1 MLRVGPSS
9 GEIRNMSDEDI
20 FSSRLK
26 LLIIM
31 AKAYL
36 TRCPIGKYRKQAII
50 ENSRCVFYHSLQ
62 LVNKMDSF
70 KDQDLKVRAGTVF
83 TDDMHEEHIF
93 YQRTQLL
100 AVMAKA
106 LAEGRLKG
114 HFREKALKENLDR
127 ICEALIFNFNVKDV
141 KFLKV
146 A

>member
-9 GEIRNMSDEDI
+9 GEIRNMSGEDI
-20 FSSRLK
+20 FSSRLI

-36 TRCPIGKYRKQAII
+36 TGCPIGKYRKQAVI

-62 LVNKMDSF
+62 LINKIASF
-70 KDQDLKVRAGTVF
+70 KDQDLTVRDGFAF
-83 TDDMHEEHIF
+83 PDDMREEYIF
-93 YQRTQLL
+93 YQRVQLL

-114 HFREKALKENLDR
+114 YFREKALKENLNR
-127 ICEALIFNFNVKDV
+127 ICEAPIFNFNDV

>member
-9 GEIRNMSDEDI
+9 GEIRNMSGEDI
-20 FSSRLK
+20 FSSRLI

-36 TRCPIGKYRKQAII
+36 TGCPIGKYRKQAVI
-50 ENSRCVFYHSLQ
+50 ENSRCVFYHSL
-62 LVNKMDSF
+62 LLANKIVSF
-70 KDQDLKVRAGTVF
+70 KDQDLKVQDSF
-83 TDDMHEEHIF
+83 TFSDDINQEHIF

-114 HFREKALKENLDR
+114 YFRENALKENLNR

>member
-9 GEIRNMSDEDI
+9 GEIRNMSGEDI

-31 AKAYL
+31 TKAYL
-36 TRCPIGKYRKQAII
+36 TGCPIGKYRKQAII
-50 ENSRCVFYHSLQ
+50 ENSRCVFYLSLQ
-62 LVNKMDSF
+62 LVNKMVSF
-70 KDQDLKVRAGTVF
+70 RDQDLNGQAGLTF
-83 TDDMHEEHIF
+83 TDDINQEYIF
-93 YQRTQLL
+93 YQRIQLL

-114 HFREKALKENLDR
+114 YFRENALKENLNR

>member
-9 GEIRNMSDEDI
+9 GEIKNMSDEDI

-31 AKAYL
+31 AKSYL
-36 TRCPIGKYRKQAII
+36 IGCPIGKYRKQAII
-50 ENSRCVFYHSLQ
+50 ENSRWVFYHSLH
-62 LVNKMDSF
+62 LVNKMVSF
-70 KDQDLKVRAGTVF
+70 KDQDLKAQAGIAF
-83 TDDMHEEHIF
+83 TDDMNEEHIF

-114 HFREKALKENLDR
+114 YFREKALKENLNR

>member
-9 GEIRNMSDEDI
+9 GEIRNMSGEDI

-36 TRCPIGKYRKQAII
+36 TGCSIGKYRKQAII

-62 LVNKMDSF
+62 LVNKMASY
-70 KDQDLKVRAGTVF
+70 KDQDLKVRAGIAC
-83 TDDMHEEHIF
+83 TDDMQEEHIF
-93 YQRTQLL
+93 HQRTQLL

-114 HFREKALKENLDR
+114 YFREKALKENLNR

>member
-9 GEIRNMSDEDI
+9 GEIRNMSGEDI

-36 TRCPIGKYRKQAII
+36 TGCPIGKYRKQAII
-50 ENSRCVFYHSLQ
+50 ENSRYVFYHSLQ
-62 LVNKMDSF
+62 LVNKIAFF
-70 KDQDLKVRAGTVF
+70 KDQDLKVQAGIAF

-100 AVMAKA
+100 AVMVKA
-106 LAEGRLKG
+106 LADGRLKG
-114 HFREKALKENLDR
+114 HFREKALKENLNR
-127 ICEALIFNFNVKDV
+127 ICEAFIFNFNVKDV

>member
-20 FSSRLK
+20 FSSRVK

-36 TRCPIGKYRKQAII
+36 TGCPIGKYRKQAII

-62 LVNKMDSF
+62 LVNKMAFF
-70 KDQDLKVRAGTVF
+70 KDQDLKVRAGIPF
-83 TDDMHEEHIF
+83 TDDMHEEHVF

-141 KFLKV
+141 QFLKV

>member
-1 MLRVGPSS
+1 MLRLGPSS
-9 GEIRNMSDEDI
+9 GEIRNMSGEDI

-31 AKAYL
+31 TKAYL
-36 TRCPIGKYRKQAII
+36 TGWPIGKYRKQAII
-50 ENSRCVFYHSLQ
+50 ENSRCVFYHSL
-62 LVNKMDSF
+62 LLANKIASF
-70 KDQDLKVRAGTVF
+70 KDQDLKVQDGF
-83 TDDMHEEHIF
+83 TFSDDIKQEHIF

-114 HFREKALKENLDR
+114 YFRENALKENLNR

>member
-1 MLRVGPSS
+1 MS
-9 GEIRNMSDEDI
+9 GEDI

-36 TRCPIGKYRKQAII
+36 TGCPIGKYRKQAII

-62 LVNKMDSF
+62 LVNIMASF
-70 KDQDLKVRAGTVF
+70 KDQDLKVQAGITF

-100 AVMAKA
+100 AVMVKA

-114 HFREKALKENLDR
+114 YFREKALKENLNR

>member
-1 MLRVGPSS
+1 MLKMGPSS
-9 GEIRNMSDEDI
+9 GEMRNMSDEDI

-36 TRCPIGKYRKQAII
+36 TGCPIGKYRKQAII
-50 ENSRCVFYHSLQ
+50 ENSRYVFYHSLQ
-62 LVNKMDSF
+62 LVNKTAHIKE
-70 KDQDLKVRAGTVF
+70 KDLSAQSSIAFTEDLQK
-83 TDDMHEEHIF
+83 EHIL
-93 YQRTQLL
+93 YQRIRLL
-100 AVMAKA
+100 SVMTKA

-114 HFREKALKENLDR
+114 YFREKALKENLNE
-127 ICEALIFNFNVKDV
+127 ICEAFIFNINVKDF

>member
-9 GEIRNMSDEDI
+9 GEIRNMSGEDI

-31 AKAYL
+31 TKAYL
-36 TRCPIGKYRKQAII
+36 TGCPIGKYRKQAII
-50 ENSRCVFYHSLQ
+50 ENSRCVFYLSLQ
-62 LVNKMDSF
+62 LVNKMVSF
-70 KDQDLKVRAGTVF
+70 KDQDLNGQAGLTF
-83 TDDMHEEHIF
+83 TDDINQEYIF
-93 YQRTQLL
+93 YQRIQLL

-114 HFREKALKENLDR
+114 YFRENALKENLNR

>member
-1 MLRVGPSS
+1 MS
-9 GEIRNMSDEDI
+9 GEDI

-36 TRCPIGKYRKQAII
+36 TGCPIGKYRKQAII
-50 ENSRCVFYHSLQ
+50 ENSRYVFYHSLH
-62 LVNKMDSF
+62 LVNKLAPS
-70 KDQDLKVRAGTVF
+70 KDQDLKVQEGITF
-83 TDDMHEEHIF
+83 TNNVHEEHIF
-93 YQRTQLL
+93 YQRIQLL

-114 HFREKALKENLDR
+114 YFREKALKENLNR
-127 ICEALIFNFNVKDV
+127 ICEALVFNFDVKNV

>member
-9 GEIRNMSDEDI
+9 GEIRNMSGEDI

-36 TRCPIGKYRKQAII
+36 TGFPIGKYRKQAII
-50 ENSRCVFYHSLQ
+50 ENSRYVFYHSLQ
-62 LVNKMDSF
+62 LVSKIAFF
-70 KDQDLKVRAGTVF
+70 KDQDLKVQAGIAF

-100 AVMAKA
+100 AVMVKA

-114 HFREKALKENLDR
+114 HFREKALKENLNR
-127 ICEALIFNFNVKDV
+127 ICEAFIFNFNVKDV
-141 KFLKV
+141 KFMKV

>member
-1 MLRVGPSS
+1 MLRVGSPS
-9 GEIRNMSDEDI
+9 GEIRNMSGEDI

-31 AKAYL
+31 AKSYL
-36 TRCPIGKYRKQAII
+36 TGCPIGKYRKQAII
-50 ENSRCVFYHSLQ
+50 ENSRLVFYHSLQ
-62 LVNKMDSF
+62 LVNKMTSF
-70 KDQDLKVRAGTVF
+70 KDQDLKVETGIAF
-83 TDDMHEEHIF
+83 TDDMHEEYIF
-93 YQRTQLL
+93 YQRIQLL

-114 HFREKALKENLDR
+114 YFKEKALKENLNR

-141 KFLKV
+141 KFLEV